1 MKISKYLPLSIVAT
15 FFLPIAGFVF
25 SIAAIGKKGMNRMP
39 FILISFFYFCF
50 LIKIPPYGDSYRRFL
65 DFESFT
71 TATSALSFLS
81 GHPDVFFYLTIVIF
95 KSLSLPYFILP
106 ATYGAMMIYFVLCSL
121 RNGTKIVDIE
131 MSGKKKF
138 ISFLV
143 ILSAFDIINFALGLR
158 FGLSIA
164 ISVYGVTTYFSGS
177 KKKGLLAMI
186 VAITVHFSM
195 ALVLMCFIASKFI
208 TLSKKSVIPLSIMA
222 FLISATALPFI
233 LNQFSFL
240 SVAQYALSG
249 YVESGWADAST
260 NLNTLGVFLVRNL
273 LQFGVLVLFL
283 LDKNKYPKIDNFLCL
298 LIPVTFLM
306 SLSFSAVQRYLVV
319 CNLILLSRVLPSY
332 YDVMFKKKMILIFFT
347 GYIVLSGLLLD
358 IYVQRIAIIWGQL
371 WKSYYTS
378 PITLLYYSDQDFK
391 NYLKEVGADGNWVK
405 NKQGV
410 GG

>member
-15 FFLPIAGFVF
+15 FFVPIVGFFLSV
-25 SIAAIGKKGMNRMP
+25 AAIRKKGMNRAP

-65 DFESFT
+65 DYQSFT
-71 TATSALSFLS
+71 SATHVLDFLS
-81 GHPDVFFYLTIVIF
+81 GHPDIFFYLTIVIF
-95 KSLSLPYFILP
+95 KTLYIPYFIMP
-106 ATYGAMMIYFVLCSL
+106 AAYGALMIYFVLASL
-121 RNGTKIVDIE
+121 RNGTIIADVE
-131 MSGKKKF
+131 MSGKKK
-138 ISFLV
+138 IIAYLL

-164 ISVYGVTTYFSGS
+164 MAVYGITTYYSGA
-177 KKKGLLAMI
+177 KKKGLAAMI

-195 ALVLMCFIASKFI
+195 AFVLMCFFASKFI
-208 TLSKKSVIPLSIMA
+208 KLNKKSVIPLSILT
-222 FLISATALPFI
+222 FLISSTALPFI

-273 LQFGVLVLFL
+273 LQFGVLILFL
-283 LDKNKYPKIDNFLCL
+283 MDRKKYPQIDNFLCL
-298 LIPVTFLM
+298 FIPATFLM

-319 CNLILLSRVLPSY
+319 CNIILLSRTLPSY
-332 YDVMFKKKMILIFFT
+332 YDVMFKKKFILLFFT
-347 GYIVLSGLLLD
+347 GYIILAGLVLD

-371 WKSYYTS
+371 WKGYYTS
-378 PITLLYYSDQDFK
+378 PVTLLYYTDQDFK
-391 NYLKEVGADGNWVK
+391 NYLKDVGSDGNWTK
-405 NKQGV
+405 NTQGV